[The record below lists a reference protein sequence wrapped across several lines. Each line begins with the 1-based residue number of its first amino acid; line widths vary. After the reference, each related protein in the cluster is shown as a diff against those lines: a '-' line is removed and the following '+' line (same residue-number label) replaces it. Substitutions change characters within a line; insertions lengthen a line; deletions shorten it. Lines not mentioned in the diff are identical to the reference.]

1 MCPHPVDKAVD
12 EGQLLWIALR
22 RRWTV
27 ARVRLERES
36 RTRRRFGRTG
46 WGGNMDAVADI
57 EVRRSARRRR
67 TVSAYREG
75 GRIIVLIPARF
86 SRREED
92 DWVGRM
98 VRDVEA
104 REDRARRRGPG
115 ASDDALLRRA
125 TDLSR
130 RYLNG
135 LAVPA
140 SIRWVDTMAGRWG
153 SCTTVD
159 RTIRI
164 SSRLREFPPWVVDYV
179 ILHEL
184 AHILTPGHGPDFWA
198 LTSRYEST
206 ERARGF
212 LHGHSVAT
220 RSGLDEDSW

>member
-1 MCPHPVDKAVD
+1 
-12 EGQLLWIALR
+12 
-22 RRWTV
+22 
-27 ARVRLERES
+27 
-36 RTRRRFGRTG
+36 
-46 WGGNMDAVADI
+46 MDTVADI

-75 GRIIVLIPARF
+75 SRIVVLIPARF
-86 SRREED
+86 SRREEA

-115 ASDDALLRRA
+115 ASDEALLLRA
-125 TDLSR
+125 IELNR
-130 RYLNG
+130 RYLDG

-140 SIRWVDTMAGRWG
+140 SIRWVDTMASRWA

-159 RTIRI
+159 RTIRM
-164 SSRLREFPPWVVDYV
+164 SARLQDFPPWVVDYV

-184 AHILTPGHGPDFWA
+184 SHLLVPGHGPEFWA
-198 LTSRYEST
+198 LASRYERT

-212 LHGHSVAT
+212 LDGYSIASRTGV
-220 RSGLDEDSW
+220 DDDSW

>member
-1 MCPHPVDKAVD
+1 MGT
-12 EGQLLWIALR
+12 GQHGC
-22 RRWTV
+22 V
-27 ARVRLERES
+27 GE
-36 RTRRRFGRTG
+36 
-46 WGGNMDAVADI
+46 I

-75 GRIIVLIPARF
+75 ARIVVLIPARF
-86 SRREED
+86 SRREEA

-115 ASDDALLRRA
+115 ASDDALLQRA
-125 TDLSR
+125 IHINR
-130 RYLNG
+130 RYLDG

-140 SIRWVDTMAGRWG
+140 SIRWVDTMASRWG

-159 RTIRI
+159 RTIRL
-164 SSRLREFPPWVVDYV
+164 SNRLRDFPSWVTDYV

-184 AHILTPGHGPDFWA
+184 VHLLVPGHGPDFWA
-198 LTSRYEST
+198 LAARYERT

-220 RSGLDEDSW
+220 RSGVEDDAW